1 MPMDDV
7 IRRPEHEEML
17 KRMEEEHVRLSKRI
31 TTVEEAVKE
40 NSKLIIS
47 VHELAM
53 SVKEMQKEQ
62 AKLSEKMEEFEQIPT
77 KNWNTIKSSIL
88 SAIGGAIG
96 AALIAAIIS
105 FMK

>member
-1 MPMDDV
+1 MSDF
-7 IRRPEHEEML
+7 IGRHEHDEMV

-53 SVKEMQKEQ
+53 AVKEMQKEQ
-62 AKLSEKMEEFEQIPT
+62 TKLSEKMEEFEQIPA
-77 KNWNTIKSSIL
+77 KNWNTIKTSIL

-96 AALIAAIIS
+96 AAIIAAIINY
-105 FMK
+105 M